1 MSKILFVEDDYSI
14 AEALSFALR
23 EEGYEVVHTA
33 SVKETESVLSE
44 TFDLAILDI
53 SLPDGSGYDICRKIR
68 KNTDTPVLFLSAIN
82 EEVNVVMGLDMGA
95 VDYVTKPFRLRE
107 LLSRIRGILR
117 RRAGQRVHPTVY
129 LLQDLKLD
137 SQKMQVKKDG
147 EEIYLSAQ
155 EYRLLLFLMQ
165 HPNQVLTREQLVQA
179 LWDEGGNYVN
189 DNTLTVTVRRLREK
203 IGDDKAEPERIVT
216 VRGFGY
222 KAVP

>member
-23 EEGYEVVHTA
+23 EEGYEVVHKVTL
-33 SVKETESVLSE
+33 KETAKVIREP
-44 TFDLAILDI
+44 FDLAILDI
-53 SLPDGSGYDICRKIR
+53 SLPDGSGYDICRMIR
-68 KNTDTPVLFLSAIN
+68 QNSDTPVLFLSAID

-117 RRAGQRVHPTVY
+117 RTAGKSTHSGIYQ
-129 LLQDLKLD
+129 LKDLTLD

-147 EEIYLSAQ
+147 EEIFLSAQ
-155 EYRLLLFLMQ
+155 EYRLLLYLMQ
-165 HPNQVLTREQLVQA
+165 HPDQVLTREQIVQA
-179 LWDEGGNYVN
+179 LWDDGGNYVN

-203 IGDDKAEPERIVT
+203 IGDDKADPERIVT